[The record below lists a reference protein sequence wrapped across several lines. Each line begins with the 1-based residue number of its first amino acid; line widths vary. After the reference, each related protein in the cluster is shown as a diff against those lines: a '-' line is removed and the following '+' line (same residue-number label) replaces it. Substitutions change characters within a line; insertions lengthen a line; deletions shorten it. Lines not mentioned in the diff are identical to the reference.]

1 MIEQIVLVGLIIG
14 LTQIVKETG
23 KVNKQWI
30 PIVAIF
36 FGVVINLV
44 SGWAGADIVI
54 GGIIAGLIAMG
65 MWSGTDRVTTKET
78 EQEKESRA
86 QKVIDNKS

>member
-23 KVNKQWI
+23 KVSKQWI

-36 FGVVINLV
+36 FGILINLV
-44 SGWAGADIVI
+44 SGWAGVDIVI
-54 GGIIAGLIAMG
+54 GGIIAGLISMG

-78 EQEKESRA
+78 EQEKESRE
-86 QKVIDNKS
+86 QKVIDNNS